1 MTILGAAIFFAI
13 FPQYFD
19 LSPKLLMN
27 LTNQA
32 LQTNWIKTF
41 NPLMLALL
49 GTLEAIA
56 ISPFINGSFAFGE
69 EFGWRA
75 YSLPKLLP
83 LGGRKAILIM
93 GIIWGVWH
101 WPVIAM
107 GHNYG
112 FYYPGAPWTVMLAM
126 IWFTVIVETFLGWVT
141 LRSRSVWPAVIGH
154 AAINGISGLP
164 LLFVQAQP
172 NLLLGP
178 APTGLIASLAWT
190 ILALGLFLS
199 PKALAAPS
207 QKKR

>member
-56 ISPFINGSFAFGE
+56 ISPFIKGSFAFGE
-69 EFGWRA
+69 EFGGRA
-75 YSLPKLLP
+75 YLLPKLLP
-83 LGGRKAILIM
+83 FGGRKAILIM

-101 WPVIAM
+101 WPVYCHGTQLRI
-107 GHNYG
+107 
-112 FYYPGAPWTVMLAM
+112 L
-126 IWFTVIVETFLGWVT
+126 LSRCT
-141 LRSRSVWPAVIGH
+141 LDGNAG
-154 AAINGISGLP
+154 NGMVHSDSG
-164 LLFVQAQP
+164 
-172 NLLLGP
+172 NLLGM
-178 APTGLIASLAWT
+178 GDLA
-190 ILALGLFLS
+190 
-199 PKALAAPS
+199 
-207 QKKR
+207 Q